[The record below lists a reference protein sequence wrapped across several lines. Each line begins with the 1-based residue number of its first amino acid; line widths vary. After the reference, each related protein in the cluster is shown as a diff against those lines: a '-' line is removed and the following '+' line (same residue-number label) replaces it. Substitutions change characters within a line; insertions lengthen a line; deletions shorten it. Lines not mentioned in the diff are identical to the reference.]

1 MATRDNSIRPAI
13 TTAAGLLRARP
24 STWPLSVK
32 VIVALA
38 LALLPLGILAII
50 AAVDTYRDVRD
61 AQTNIAASRLA
72 ALERSLRANSD
83 EDLVL
88 LQTLLLMDVSTP
100 PLRANCA
107 DMLTRAAQF
116 DTRISSLARID
127 ARGQLV
133 CASAGAPLPSMP
145 LARTM
150 LASPPE
156 AAARFVQ
163 AVFVDENSTDRD
175 LVLVVRDNGAASVG
189 HALLARIP
197 RQALQTM
204 LDTRTLDP
212 GEMLRL
218 TIEDEVVAAW
228 GTDAGLLDVLQA
240 SAKHGSDRAVQRVDS
255 FDGRQWFYGTS
266 DLTVR
271 DARLA
276 FARPAEQ
283 LTVTQALSIAFPA
296 LMWLAALLIGWLAID
311 RLVVGPL
318 VQMRRAVERY
328 GAGDPTIRLGLQDYD
343 TQEMA
348 MLASSFDRMADQITS
363 HEDELRGA
371 LATQKRLTREV
382 HHRVKNN
389 LQIVS
394 SLLSLQSRDAKS
406 PEVAA
411 AYAMIQKRVNALAL
425 VHRWMYDDETMQ
437 GVDLR
442 SLANDLCAGLEQ
454 SIGASAN
461 RQVSINSDVERIYV
475 GQDTA
480 VPLAFLIT
488 ELVAAASR
496 LTTDAEPFAMR
507 VGARATD
514 TSARL
519 EVAAPAFRGIDR
531 FAAGSG
537 DPSARIIQGMARQMR
552 SRLEHDPEH
561 GCYMI
566 AFPLARL
573 AKE

>member
-1 MATRDNSIRPAI
+1 M
-13 TTAAGLLRARP
+13 RARP
-24 STWPLSVK
+24 STWPLSIK

-50 AAVDTYRDVRD
+50 AAVDTYRDVRN

-72 ALERSLRANSD
+72 ALERTLRANLD

-88 LQTLLLMDVSTP
+88 VQTLLLMDVSTP

-116 DTRISSLARID
+116 DTRINALARID
-127 ARGQLV
+127 ASGRLI
-133 CASAGAPLPSMP
+133 CASAGAPLPSTS
-145 LARTM
+145 LARSLLTT
-150 LASPPE
+150 PPE
-156 AAARFVQ
+156 AATRFAQ
-163 AVFVDENSTDRD
+163 AVVVDEGSTERD
-175 LVLVVRDNGAASVG
+175 LLLVVRDNSAASVG

-197 RQALQTM
+197 RRAVQTM
-204 LDTRTLDP
+204 LDVSALDP

-218 TIEDEVVAAW
+218 TIADEVVATW
-228 GTDAGLLDVLQA
+228 GAAEDAGLLDTLRA
-240 SAKHGSDRAVQRVDS
+240 SARHSSDQVVQRVDTP
-255 FDGRQWFYGTS
+255 DGRQWFYGADS
-266 DLTVR
+266 LAVSE
-271 DARLA
+271 ARLA

-283 LTVTQALSIAFPA
+283 LTITQALSIAFPA

-328 GAGDPTIRLGLQDYD
+328 GAGDPTVRLGLQDYD

-394 SLLSLQSRDAKS
+394 SLLSLQSRDARS

-454 SIGASAN
+454 SVGASGN

-496 LTTDAEPFAMR
+496 LTPDAEPFTMR

-514 TSARL
+514 GSALL
-519 EVAAPAFRGIDR
+519 EVAAPPFKGIDS
-531 FAAGSG
+531 FAAGSN

-552 SRLEHDPEH
+552 SRLEHNSDH
-561 GCYMI
+561 GCYTI
-566 AFPLARL
+566 AFPLAGM
-573 AKE
+573 AKG